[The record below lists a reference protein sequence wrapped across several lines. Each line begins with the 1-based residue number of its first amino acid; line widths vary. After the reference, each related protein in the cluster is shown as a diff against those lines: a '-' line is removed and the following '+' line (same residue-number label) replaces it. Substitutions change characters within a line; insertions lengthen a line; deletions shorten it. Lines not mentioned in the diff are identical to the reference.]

1 MLACGL
7 AHTATAPMKTCL
19 VLASAMLAAT
29 ATAAN
34 LSPQEQRIV
43 AAVKANQPAALQL
56 LERSVNINSGTMNHA
71 GVRAVGELMRKELE
85 AMGFATRWIEMPAT
99 MKRAGHLLASRTG
112 KQGKRVLML
121 GHLDTVF
128 EPDSP
133 VQKWER
139 RGDRVSGPGV
149 GDMKGGNIVIL
160 EALRALHR
168 EGALDNTTI
177 SVMFTGDEE
186 DAGDP
191 KTISRGDMVD
201 LAKRSDVALSFEG
214 TVLDKDGAATGT
226 IGRRASSDWEL
237 VVKGRQ
243 SHSSGI
249 FRSNYGAIYEAAR
262 ILDAFRVQVV
272 EPDLTYN
279 PGMIVGGT
287 ETTVDTTLSRGT
299 AFGKQNVIANTV
311 RVLGDLRYLSNAQRD
326 RARARMREI
335 AAASLPGTSATVTF
349 NDSYPPMEPTPG
361 NMQLLDIYSRAS
373 ADAGLGPVAALP
385 PGQRGAGDIQFA
397 APYVDSLDGL
407 GVSGTGA
414 HSPSEDMEIAS
425 LERASVRT
433 ALLVYRLT
441 R

>member
-1 MLACGL
+1 MKIPALALLC
-7 AHTATAPMKTCL
+7 ATLC
-19 VLASAMLAAT
+19 AAAA

-34 LSPQEQRIV
+34 LNPQEQRIV
-43 AAVKANQPAALQL
+43 AAVRANHPAAVEL
-56 LERSVNINSGTMNHA
+56 LERTVNINSGTLNVA
-71 GVRAVGELMRKELE
+71 GVRAVGEIMRKELE
-85 AMGFATRWIEMPAT
+85 ALGFSTRWIDMPPE
-99 MKRAGHLLASRTG
+99 MKRAGHLVATRSG

-139 RGDRVSGPGV
+139 RGDRVRGQGV
-149 GDMKGGNIVIL
+149 SDMKGGNVVIL

-168 EGALDNTTI
+168 VGVLDNTSIT
-177 SVMFTGDEE
+177 VMFTGDEE

-191 KTISRGDMVD
+191 KTISRGDMVE

-214 TVLDKDGAATGT
+214 TVTGKHGAATGT

-243 SHSSGI
+243 GHSSGI

-279 PGMIVGGT
+279 PGLIVGGT
-287 ETTVDTTLSRGT
+287 DTTLDTMNSRGT

-311 RVLGDLRYLSNAQRD
+311 RVTGDLRFLTNAQRD
-326 RARARMREI
+326 RARNKMREI
-335 AAASLPGTSATVTF
+335 VAASLPGTSATITF
-349 NDSYPPMEPTPG
+349 ADSYPPMEPTDG
-361 NMQLLDIYSRAS
+361 NRKILEIYSKAS
-373 ADAGLGPVAALP
+373 ADAGLGAVAALP
-385 PGQRGAGDIQFA
+385 AGQRGAGDIQFA

-407 GVSGTGA
+407 GVSGNGA
-414 HSPSEDMEIAS
+414 HSPNEDLEIAS

-433 ALLVYRLT
+433 AVLLYRLT

>member
-1 MLACGL
+1 MKILAVVV
-7 AHTATAPMKTCL
+7 ATL
-19 VLASAMLAAT
+19 F
-29 ATAAN
+29 ATAAHAAT
-34 LSPQEQRIV
+34 LTAQEERIA
-43 AAVKANQPAALQL
+43 AAVRANQPAALQL
-56 LERSVNINSGTMNHA
+56 LERTVNINSGTMNLA
-71 GVRAVGELMRKELE
+71 GVRAVGDVMRKELD
-85 AMGFATRWIEMPAT
+85 ALGFTTRWIDMPAA
-99 MKRAGHLLASRTG
+99 MKRAGHLVATRTG
-112 KQGKRVLML
+112 TQGKRVLML

-128 EPDSP
+128 ELDSP

-139 RGDRVSGPGV
+139 RGDRVRGQGV

-177 SVMFTGDEE
+177 TVMFTGDEE

-191 KTISRGDMVD
+191 KTISRGDMVEA
-201 LAKRSDVALSFEG
+201 AKRSDVALSFEG

-237 VVKGRQ
+237 TVTGRQ
-243 SHSSGI
+243 AHSSGI
-249 FRSNYGAIYEAAR
+249 FRNNYGAIYEAAR

-279 PGMIVGGT
+279 PGLIVGGT
-287 ETTVDTTLSRGT
+287 DTSVDVMNSRGT

-311 RVLGDLRYLSNAQRD
+311 RVLGDLRFLSNEQRD
-326 RARARMREI
+326 RARAKMKAI
-335 AAASLPGTSATVTF
+335 VAASLPGTSASVSF
-349 NDSYPPMEPTPG
+349 NDSYPPMEPTAG
-361 NMQLLDIYSRAS
+361 NRKVLDIYSKAS
-373 ADAGLGPVAALP
+373 ADAGLGTIAALP

-407 GVSGTGA
+407 GVSGNGA
-414 HSPSEDMEIAS
+414 HSPNEDLEIAS

-433 ALLVYRLT
+433 AILLYRLT